1 MHYSVC
7 LPAVLSRMNYED
19 AFRAVREAG
28 FRYYEIWEWWGRDLE
43 EMLRL
48 QQQYGLSIAAMCTR
62 FEALNDPAKRQVY
75 LKGLRET
82 AEACKKLGCRTVIT
96 TVGQEIPDMPRQ
108 AQHESVVEGLKAS
121 IPILREYDLILTV
134 EPLNVRVNHKGHYLW
149 SAEEAFQIVDEVGD
163 SHVKVLY
170 DLYHQCVTGDMDI
183 GNILSNM
190 DKIGHFHLAGCP
202 GRHEPLLGSQVDFV
216 PILRA
221 IRDSGYSAAMGL
233 EYLPVR
239 DRVSG
244 LAELNEQ
251 LKKI

>member
-19 AFRAVREAG
+19 AFRAVSETG
-28 FRYYEIWEWWGRDLE
+28 FTHYEIWDWWGRDLD

-48 QQQYGLSIAAMCTR
+48 QKQYGLSIAAMCTR
-62 FEALNDPAKRQVY
+62 FDALNDPARRQEY
-75 LKGLRET
+75 LAGLRET
-82 AEACKKLGCRTVIT
+82 AEVCKMLGCRTVIT
-96 TVGQEIPDMPRQ
+96 QVGKELPDVPRQ
-108 AQHESVVEGLKAS
+108 AQHESIVEGLKACV
-121 IPILREYDLILTV
+121 PILREYDLVLTF
-134 EPLNVRVNHKGHYLW
+134 EPLNVLVNHKGYYLW
-149 SAEEAFQIVDEVGD
+149 SAEEAFQIASEVGD
-163 SHVKVLY
+163 DRVKVLY
-170 DLYHQCVTGDMDI
+170 DLYHQCVTGDMDLKE
-183 GNILSNM
+183 ILSKM
-190 DKIGHFHLAGCP
+190 DMIGHFHLAGCP
-202 GRHEPLLGSQVDFV
+202 GRHEPLTDSEVDFI

-221 IRDSGYSAAMGL
+221 IRDSGYSGSMGL